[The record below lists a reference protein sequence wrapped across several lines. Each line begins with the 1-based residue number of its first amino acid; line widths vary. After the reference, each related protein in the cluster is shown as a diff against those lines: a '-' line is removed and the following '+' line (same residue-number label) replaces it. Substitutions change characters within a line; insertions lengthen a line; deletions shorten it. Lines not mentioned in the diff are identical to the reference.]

1 METLLMTPGF
11 ALLAILAPLAIDSPQ
26 PAPPTRELIL
36 ERAESFASLT
46 WIADSA
52 NTCDWDTAY
61 YRWGFSSHD
70 CEEHRSSDWT
80 AGDTFQGI
88 PYSYGGNDDT
98 TSYPDKLTQDLG
110 AGNHMCHYYNYG
122 EETGIYP
129 PDWTTGIDCSA
140 FVCRVWGIAR
150 TNVDGVYNRN
160 YKIDKSQVQPGDA
173 LAYLGHHIV
182 LVADPGPNPPYG
194 TFALYEASGS
204 ACRVW
209 YNPSASWSAYSS
221 YRAVSLFNEPKP
233 DTTPEDTLRS
243 KIILEPSI
251 ARGQVLIRFPNGWT
265 GQNEVIYEIFNSVGQ
280 RIYWGKALPPDYEVR
295 WSGQDMS
302 GHGCASGVYGVR
314 IIYPQRSTMARFVL
328 LK

>member
-1 METLLMTPGF
+1 MTPVLI
-11 ALLAILAPLAIDSPQ
+11 LLTLLAPLAIASTQ

-36 ERAESFASLT
+36 KRAESFASLT
-46 WIADSA
+46 WFADSI

-61 YRWGFSSHD
+61 YRWGFSSHG

-80 AGDTFQGI
+80 SGDTFQGI

-98 TSYPDKLTQDLG
+98 ASYPDKLTQNLG

-140 FVCRVWGIAR
+140 FVCRTWGIAR
-150 TNVDGVYNRN
+150 TNVDGIYNRS
-160 YKIDKSQVQPGDA
+160 YKIDKSEVKPGDA

-209 YNPSASWSAYSS
+209 YNPSASWSSYSN
-221 YRAVSLFNEPKP
+221 YRAVSLYKPSDPP
-233 DTTPEDTLRS
+233 DTAPEDTLRS
-243 KIILEPSI
+243 MIVCEPSV
-251 ARGQVLIRFPNGWT
+251 ARGHILLRFPEGLGT
-265 GQNEVIYEIFNSVGQ
+265 SEVVFEIFNSVGQ
-280 RIYWGKALPPDYEVR
+280 RVYRGIASAPGYDVL
-295 WSGQDMS
+295 WSGQDLS
-302 GHGCASGVYGVR
+302 GHRHASGVYGVR
-314 IIYPQRSTMARFVL
+314 IIYPQRSSMARFVL